1 MELKYCKKTIKQC
14 VDAYNALLQ
23 INNVPCSYKTA
34 YAMMQLKKELQEQV
48 EFSAEQEMNIA
59 RKYAVKDQNGEI
71 QWIARGRFRLV
82 PDQAKDYYR
91 EMEEM
96 QSVEVQISPVQAGVP
111 PESIT
116 MEQLEALEGLLIFEE
131 G

>member
-71 QWIARGRFRLV
+71 QWIARGRFRLE

-96 QSVEVQISPVQAGVP
+96 QSVEVQIRPVQAGVP

>member
-1 MELKYCKKTIKQC
+1 MEMQYCKKTIKQC

-59 RKYAVKDQNGEI
+59 RKYAVKDKTGKI
-71 QWIARGRFRLV
+71 QWIARGKFRLER
-82 PDQAKDYYR
+82 DKAEDYYR

-96 QSVEVQISPVQAGVP
+96 QGVEVQISPVQAAEP
-111 PESIT
+111 PEHVT
-116 MEQLEALEGLLIFEE
+116 MAQLEALDGLLIFEE

>member
-71 QWIARGRFRLV
+71 QWIARGRFRLE
-82 PDQAKDYYR
+82 PDQAKDYYS
-91 EMEEM
+91 EMEKM
-96 QSVEVQISPVQAGVP
+96 QSVEVQISPVQAGAP

-116 MEQLEALEGLLIFEE
+116 LEQLEALDGLLIFEE

>member
-1 MELKYCKKTIKQC
+1 MENQYCKRTIKQC
-14 VDAYNALLQ
+14 ADAYDALLQ
-23 INNVPCSYKTA
+23 IKQVPCSYQTA
-34 YAMMQLKKELQEQV
+34 HAMMRLKNELQEQV

-59 RKYAVKDQNGEI
+59 KKYAVKDQNGEI
-71 QWIARGRFRLV
+71 QWIARGRFRLE

-96 QSVEVQISPVQAGVP
+96 QSVEVQISPVQAGAP

>member
-14 VDAYNALLQ
+14 VDAYIALLQ

-59 RKYAVKDQNGEI
+59 KKYAVKDQNGEI
-71 QWIARGRFRLV
+71 QWIARGRFRV
-82 PDQAKDYYR
+82 EPDQAKDYYR

-96 QSVEVQISPVQAGVP
+96 QSVEVQISPVQAGAP

-116 MEQLEALEGLLIFEE
+116 MEQLEALDGLLIFEE